1 MRYFNFLV
9 SFDNGR
15 QLMEFG
21 VKKEGFPS
29 RKYLGE
35 TVQQQHPKIDLSEG
49 FSVTRIFEFN
59 NEEDFNSYNQ

>member
-35 TVQQQHPKIDLSEG
+35 TVQQQYPKIDLSEG
-49 FSVTRIFEFN
+49 FSVTRMFEFN
-59 NEEDFNSYNQ
+59 NEEDFNSYKQ